1 MYRFTLTYDLTSKF
15 DKNISQIGVKV
26 NQTLKYCKETK
37 WKKNHS
43 YYICPHN
50 TVHIGVW
57 LPIRPLIPVYLAERI
72 EIKPPGC
79 KLKLTLFQSP
89 VTSVWWSRRNPVYV
103 YIVFNTQNT
112 FIVSHGKH
120 LTSGLTA
127 PKRENHAGHFWNIRI

>member
-15 DKNISQIGVKV
+15 NKNIFKLE
-26 NQTLKYCKETK
+26 LKLIKHWSIVRKLNE
-37 WKKNHS
+37 KKNHS